1 MIHLLKCLSKSSGRK
16 TLRTLYHHCPGTLA
30 ISIEDCRNSNN
41 SHRLGES
48 RGMRRHWRYLMAS
61 LAICIVMVA
70 STAEATDQ
78 KNAQIEALEKKIDAL
93 VDVIGQQQKTI
104 DTLLQQRGA
113 GSTAS
118 ESNTGNGTSGTS
130 LSLADHQL
138 VSGMQLSVCPLK
150 LDNDRRLPDACQ
162 GMAPASVQVRPEA
175 RLGFDSALKNDTLGP
190 FTKVKEGGVI
200 GARWTG
206 VLAVGKNG
214 GHDFQL
220 AMAYS
225 GKEYAG
231 KVACRAVLRLAG
243 QEVVRGFAEF
253 VSDQNNPIV
262 VEQGNQSLEPGLYDM
277 EVFLSCFTAFDRLRT
292 VVSNPDMTRYL
303 QGVSVTLSFAEPGDK
318 ALKPIPADRIG
329 IQK

>member
-1 MIHLLKCLSKSSGRK
+1 MNHLMKYLPRSSDRK
-16 TLRTLYHHCPGTLA
+16 NLQTFNHHSPRTLA
-30 ISIEDCRNSNN
+30 ISIEDCRNSNGG
-41 SHRLGES
+41 HRLGES
-48 RGMRRHWRYLMAS
+48 RGMRRYWRCLLTS
-61 LAICIVMVA
+61 LGLCIVVVPY
-70 STAEATDQ
+70 TAAATDQ
-78 KNAQIEALEKKIDAL
+78 NAQIEALEKKIDAL
-93 VDVIGQQQKTI
+93 VDVIGQQQMTI

-113 GSTAS
+113 GSTTS
-118 ESNTGNGTSGTS
+118 QSNTENTESGAS
-130 LSLADHQL
+130 SSLADNQL
-138 VSGMQLSVCPLK
+138 VSGMQLSVCPLS

-175 RLGFDSALKNDTLGP
+175 RLGFDAALKNGTLGP
-190 FTKVKEGGVI
+190 FTKIKEGGVI

-220 AMAYS
+220 ALAYS

-243 QEVVRGFAEF
+243 QDVVRGFAEF

-303 QGVSVTLSFAEPGDK
+303 QGVSMTLSFAEPRDK

-329 IQK
+329 VQK